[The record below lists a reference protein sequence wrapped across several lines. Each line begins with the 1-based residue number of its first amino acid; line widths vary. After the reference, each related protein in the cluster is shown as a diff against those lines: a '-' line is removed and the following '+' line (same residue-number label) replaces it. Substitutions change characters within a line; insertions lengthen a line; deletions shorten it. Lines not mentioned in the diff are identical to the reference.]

1 MSLCTGTSACTASRH
16 FGSFAASCVG
26 GASNSSSRSS
36 SQSSSQSSSRSSSH
50 TNGFR
55 RVAWSCSL
63 ESTTARRG
71 SAWDS
76 LPTSPRSTDRT
87 SAFGSLI
94 SEEQR
99 LFDGFEW
106 ARPSSIGSAVVG
118 WRPRPAGSADSSTS
132 SSWVTVDSV
141 SEHSTGYLTSDRIFG
156 STVAGAEADE
166 TDDLPSAS
174 LLFESRRGP
183 ERFARN
189 FSDRSSVEVYKGFG
203 LREEE
208 GEAPASAGASTAS
221 SASSYASA
229 RSSQPASSRRLSDY
243 GLGSPFIGWGSPA
256 VQLSSGAASEAEIE
270 PASAGS
276 APETSTAQERAA
288 DSGWAGTG
296 ELGTDMPRR
305 LTV

>member
-1 MSLCTGTSACTASRH
+1 MSLCTGTSSCTASRH

-36 SQSSSQSSSRSSSH
+36 SRSSSSAS
-50 TNGFR
+50 GFR

-71 SAWDS
+71 SASDS
-76 LPTSPRSTDRT
+76 LPTSPRSTDRI
-87 SAFGSLI
+87 SAFGSLT

-106 ARPSSIGSAVVG
+106 ARLSSIGSDVVG
-118 WRPRPAGSADSSTS
+118 WRPRPAGSAGSSTS
-132 SSWVTVDSV
+132 SGWVTVDSV
-141 SEHSTGYLTSDRIFG
+141 SEHSTGYLTSDQMFG
-156 STVAGAEADE
+156 PTMAGAEAEDE
-166 TDDLPSAS
+166 TDDSPPAS
-174 LLFESRRGP
+174 LLFESHSGP

-189 FSDRSSVEVYKGFG
+189 FSNRSSVEVYEGFG

-221 SASSYASA
+221 SRSSYASA

-256 VQLSSGAASEAEIE
+256 VQLSSGMESEPESE

-276 APETSTAQERAA
+276 ASESSTAQERAA
-288 DSGWAGTG
+288 ESGWAGTG
-296 ELGTDMPRR
+296 ELGTDLPRR